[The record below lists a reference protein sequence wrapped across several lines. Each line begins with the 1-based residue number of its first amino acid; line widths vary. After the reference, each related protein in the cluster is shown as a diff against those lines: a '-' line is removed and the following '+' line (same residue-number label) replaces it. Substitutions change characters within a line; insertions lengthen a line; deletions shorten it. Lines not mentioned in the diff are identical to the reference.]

1 MGSDMSLRHE
11 VEEELEWD
19 PRLDSRDIGV
29 AVKDGVVTLT
39 GHVGS
44 YAARCAAEQAAQA
57 VAGVQGIAND
67 IVVKLPLASARTDP
81 EIAAIAV
88 MTLKHNVTVPSEDI
102 KVIVRDG
109 AISLEGHVD
118 HWFEKN
124 AAQAT
129 LSTLRGI
136 KGIDNNLAI
145 RRQASQPDVQARI
158 REAFR
163 RRALADCGNV
173 QVGCDGGVVT
183 LEGLVH
189 SAHDRQQVV
198 NAAWQGRGVM
208 QVIDNLKVV
217 PI

>member
-29 AVKDGVVTLT
+29 AVKDGVVALT
-39 GHVGS
+39 GHVSS
-44 YAARCAAEQAAQA
+44 YAARCAAEQAAQS
-57 VAGVQGIAND
+57 VVGVQGIAND
-67 IVVKLPLASARTDP
+67 IVVRLPLESTRTDP

-109 AISLEGHVD
+109 GISLEGHVD
-118 HWFEKN
+118 HWFQKN

-129 LSTLRGI
+129 LSTLQGI
-136 KGIDNNLAI
+136 KGIANNLVI
-145 RRQASQPDVQARI
+145 RQQTSQPGVQAKI

-163 RRALADCGNV
+163 RRALADCGKV
-173 QVGCDGGVVT
+173 AVGCDGGVVT
-183 LEGLVH
+183 LEGQVH
-189 SAHDRQQVV
+189 SAQERQQVV
-198 NAAWQGRGVM
+198 SAAWQGPGVM
-208 QVIDNLKVV
+208 QVVDHLKVV
-217 PI
+217 P

>member
-1 MGSDMSLRHE
+1 MGTDMSLRHE
-11 VEEELEWD
+11 VEDELEWD
-19 PRLDSRDIGV
+19 PRLDSREIGV

-39 GHVGS
+39 GQVSS
-44 YAARCAAEQAAQA
+44 YAARCAAEQAAQS
-57 VAGVQGIAND
+57 VVGVQGIAND
-67 IVVKLPLASARTDP
+67 IVVKLPLESTRTDA

-88 MTLKHNVTVPSEDI
+88 MTLKHNVTVPSDDI

-136 KGIDNNLAI
+136 RGIANNLAI
-145 RRQASQPDVQARI
+145 RQQASQPDVQAKI

-163 RRALADCGNV
+163 RRALADCGKV
-173 QVGCDGGVVT
+173 SVGCDGGVVT
-183 LEGLVH
+183 LEGQVH
-189 SAHDRQQVV
+189 SALDRQQVV
-198 NAAWQGRGVM
+198 SAAWQGPGVV
-208 QVIDNLKVV
+208 QVVDNLKLV
-217 PI
+217 P